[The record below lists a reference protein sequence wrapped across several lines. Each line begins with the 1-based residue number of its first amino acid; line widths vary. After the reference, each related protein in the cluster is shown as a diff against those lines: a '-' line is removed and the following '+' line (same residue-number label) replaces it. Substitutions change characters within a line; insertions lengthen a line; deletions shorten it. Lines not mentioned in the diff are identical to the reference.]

1 MPLTSSHALLN
12 IFRANQ
18 IDRVFLVPGESYLGI
33 LDALVDFPEI
43 DTVVCRH
50 EGGAGYMAVAD
61 GRLTGRP
68 GVVMVSRG
76 PGASNAT
83 IAVHTA
89 QQDGVPMIL
98 VVGQI
103 PAKDLRREAFQEIDY
118 QKMYG
123 SIAKWVFE
131 PTDPAQLAEATFKA
145 IRMATTGTPGPVV
158 LVIPEDI
165 QQQAAEQPEWHVV
178 PQAPTRPAQAEL
190 DAICARLHTAQ
201 RPLIIA
207 GGTFEQPGGR
217 EALHAFARA
226 WQIPVAVSF
235 RRHDVFPNTDPL
247 YAGELGLANAAAQI
261 AAFGDSDFILALGT
275 RLGDI
280 ATQGYTFPTL
290 PQPAQTLLH
299 CHPDSRTV
307 GLHYSA
313 DFGLACDPTLLVQAL
328 TEGATKAPAA
338 DANANTGKVTPNASP
353 ARIEWIAR
361 LRALRENHS
370 RWPDR
375 APGDGVDFTAVVRS
389 LANQAPQDAVICLDA
404 GTFAA
409 PVYRHFPFVFP
420 QRLMSPLAGA
430 MGYGTPAAV
439 ATAMRLPGVKT
450 ICMVGDGGFLMTGNE
465 MIAAVERQLP
475 ILFILSNNASYASI
489 RIHQERYYP
498 GRTSGTDLFNPDFF
512 AMAQAFGMQAL
523 RVDNAGQIDAAIAQ
537 GLATP
542 GPVFIE
548 VRTSLSVVLPKQK
561 EALKASDNVRAM
573 TASQPG

>member
-1 MPLTSSHALLN
+1 MTLTSSHALLN
-12 IFRANQ
+12 IFHTNG

-33 LDALVDFPEI
+33 LDALVDFPGI

-68 GVVMVSRG
+68 GVAMVSRG

-98 VVGQI
+98 VIGQI

-131 PTDPAQLAEATFKA
+131 PTDPAQLSEVAFKA
-145 IRMATTGTPGPVV
+145 IRMATTGSPGPVV

-165 QQQAAEQPEWHVV
+165 QQQAAEQFDWLVS
-178 PQAPTRPAQAEL
+178 PQAATLPSQTDL
-190 DAICARLHTAQ
+190 DAIVARLQGAQ

-207 GGTFEQPGGR
+207 GGSFEQPGGR
-217 EALHAFARA
+217 EALQAFARA

-247 YAGELGLANAAAQI
+247 YAGELGLANAPAQI
-261 AAFGDSDFILALGT
+261 AAFDDSDFILALGT

-280 ATQGYTFPTL
+280 PTQGYSFPSL
-290 PQPAQTLLH
+290 PQPSQTLLH
-299 CHPDSRTV
+299 CYPDPRTV

-313 DFGLACDPTLLVQAL
+313 DFGLACDPTSLVLAL
-328 TEGATKAPAA
+328 TASVTGAAS
-338 DANANTGKVTPNASP
+338 TPE
-353 ARIEWIAR
+353 RTEWIAR
-361 LRALRENHS
+361 LRSLRETHS
-370 RWPDR
+370 SWPER

-389 LANQAPQDAVICLDA
+389 LAAQAPLDAVVCLDA

-439 ATAMRLPGVKT
+439 ATALRLPDVKT

-465 MIAAVERQLP
+465 MIAAVERKLP
-475 ILFILSNNASYASI
+475 ILFVLSNNASYASI

-498 GRTSGTDLFNPDFF
+498 GRTSGTDLFNPDFV
-512 AMAQAFGMQAL
+512 AMAEAFGMQTL
-523 RVDNAGQIDAAIAQ
+523 RIDNAEDIDAAIAQ
-537 GLATP
+537 GLAAT
-542 GPVFIE
+542 GPMFIE

-561 EALKASDNVRAM
+561 KALQASDNVRSV
-573 TASQPG
+573 TASQPFRTFNAGATAA

>member
-1 MPLTSSHALLN
+1 MTLTSSHALLN
-12 IFRANQ
+12 IFHNNG

-33 LDALVDFPEI
+33 LDALVDFPGI

-68 GVVMVSRG
+68 GVAMVSRG

-98 VVGQI
+98 VIGQI

-131 PTDPAQLAEATFKA
+131 PTDPAQLAEVAFKA

-165 QQQAAEQPEWHVV
+165 QQQTAEQFNWLVS
-178 PQAPTRPAQAEL
+178 PQAATLPSKTDL
-190 DAICARLHTAQ
+190 DAIVARLHGAQ

-207 GGTFEQPGGR
+207 GGSFEQPGGR
-217 EALHAFARA
+217 EALQAFARA

-247 YAGELGLANAAAQI
+247 YAGELGLANAPAQI
-261 AAFGDSDFILALGT
+261 AAFNDSDFILALGT

-280 ATQGYTFPTL
+280 PTQGYSFPSL
-290 PQPAQTLLH
+290 PQPSQTLLH
-299 CHPDSRTV
+299 CYPDPRTV

-313 DFGLACDPTLLVQAL
+313 DFGLACDPTSLVVAL
-328 TEGATKAPAA
+328 TARVTGAAS
-338 DANANTGKVTPNASP
+338 TPE
-353 ARIEWIAR
+353 RTEWIAR
-361 LRALRENHS
+361 LRSLRETHS
-370 RWPDR
+370 SWPER

-389 LANQAPQDAVICLDA
+389 LAAQAPRDAVVCLDA

-439 ATAMRLPGVKT
+439 ATALRLPDVKT

-465 MIAAVERQLP
+465 MIAAVERKLP
-475 ILFILSNNASYASI
+475 ILFVLSNNASYASI

-498 GRTSGTDLFNPDFF
+498 GRTSGTDLFNPDFV
-512 AMAQAFGMQAL
+512 AMAQAFGMQTL
-523 RVDNAGQIDAAIAQ
+523 RIDNAEDIDAAIAQ
-537 GLATP
+537 GLAAT
-542 GPVFIE
+542 GPTFIE

-561 EALKASDNVRAM
+561 KALLASDNVRSMA
-573 TASQPG
+573 ASQPG